1 MYRNVLRA
9 FQYYLPEAEMKF
21 LKWLDNFWYHHKWKT
36 IISLFLIVVLT
47 VCIAQLVE
55 KEDYDACV
63 MYVGAATN
71 GIPKSIEA
79 RLEEL
84 MGGEKYNVNFS
95 RLTYDPDIVIW
106 FYTEDRRIHPYE
118 CVKQMLEKGVD
129 MDEVQ
134 DLCVIFL
141 ENGGRKYV
149 PKWYSKKKT
158 LEEALKANKPADE
171 IKKLSEDLQQTMY
184 AISSAAYS
192 QVQQEEQQAQ
202 GGAENN
208 QQQAGGS
215 SNNSDDDVIDAEY
228 TKE

>member
-95 RLTYDPDIVIW
+95 RLTYDPDNNLASEANVTAQKQLANMIVMPYYIYIMDKEVYELYKNSGV
-106 FYTEDRRIHPYE
+106 FVPLSDIYGEDLPEFANDDFSLIYSETEFAKTHTDDDTLPEGAVIALKVKPYS
-118 CVKQMLEKGVD
+118 
-129 MDEVQ
+129 
-134 DLCVIFL
+134 
-141 ENGGRKYV
+141 
-149 PKWYSKKKT
+149 WSKKAAAK
-158 LEEALKANKPADE
+158 EEAKYSVHEELF
-171 IKKLSEDLQQTMY
+171 KKIAWQ
-184 AISSAAYS
+184 
-192 QVQQEEQQAQ
+192 
-202 GGAENN
+202 
-208 QQQAGGS
+208 
-215 SNNSDDDVIDAEY
+215 
-228 TKE
+228 